1 MLRRLALPGVLI
13 LALLGGLA
21 GWVATSASVAA
32 TQSQLAG
39 MRAKVS
45 LPAGRTAVWHS
56 MLTPQG
62 ICNYVLWG
70 CTEVQVRDR
79 NHFKVRLNVNLPPAQ
94 LRPWVNVVVTQR
106 TASRRMDLQLSSRT
120 ATGNLDAKLA
130 LRLSGGR
137 SGSPTTLRTK
147 VISARG
153 TGVTGRAAI
162 QMLTQYPATLKLQAQ
177 ELTKQYTEA
186 GATLDVVLRVQGRK
200 LAISPQVTYA
210 AAMLP
215 TPTPT
220 GTIRVYRN
228 GHRVC
233 TKPLTAGT
241 VTCSIRKPRRGTRIT
256 LVATGDLGTGYPL
269 WHTATRR
276 YQP

>member
-13 LALLGGLA
+13 AALLAGLG

-32 TQSQLAG
+32 TQTQLAG
-39 MRAKVS
+39 MRAMVT

-62 ICNYVLWG
+62 ICDYVLWG
-70 CTEVQVRDR
+70 CTEVKVRDR
-79 NHFKVRLNVNLPPAQ
+79 NRFKVRLNVNLPPAQ

-106 TASRRMDLQLSSRT
+106 TASRLMDLRLSSRT
-120 ATGNLDAKLA
+120 ATGSLDARLA
-130 LRLSGGR
+130 LRLSGGK
-137 SGSPTTLRTK
+137 SGKPTTLRTQ
-147 VISARG
+147 VTSARG

-162 QMLTQYPATLKLQAQ
+162 RMLTQYPATLKLQAQ

-186 GATLDVVLRVQGRK
+186 GATVDVVLRVQGRK
-200 LAISPQVTYA
+200 LAISPEVTFA
-210 AAMLP
+210 AAMQP

-233 TKPLTAGT
+233 TKALQSGTASCRIG
-241 VTCSIRKPRRGTRIT
+241 KPRKGTRIT